1 MASQRKLLMT
11 ERSAGFQ
18 EETLTGKKKNWLSG
32 GNTICQEEKQFAQM
46 RPISDFGES
55 WTGGVVVNHYYEEDE
70 LNEHEE

>member
-1 MASQRKLLMT
+1 MT
-11 ERSAGFQ
+11 VDDGSITQ
-18 EETLTGKKKNWLSG
+18 DDIVQYSS
-32 GNTICQEEKQFAQM
+32 QEEKQFAQM